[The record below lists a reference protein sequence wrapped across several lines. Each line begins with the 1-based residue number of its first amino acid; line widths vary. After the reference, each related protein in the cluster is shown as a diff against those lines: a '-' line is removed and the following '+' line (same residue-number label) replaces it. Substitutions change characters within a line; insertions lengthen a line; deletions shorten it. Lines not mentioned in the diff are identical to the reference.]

1 MVIWSTQTTF
11 LPACMPEVGCLG
23 VYVNGPTCF
32 PIHQPVKAGW
42 KVKYW
47 KKWKIILL
55 MLMKVKKK
63 IVHYGGILLQT
74 FITSASVYT
83 VKLNH
88 FP

>member
-1 MVIWSTQTTF
+1 
-11 LPACMPEVGCLG
+11 
-23 VYVNGPTCF
+23 
-32 PIHQPVKAGW
+32 
-42 KVKYW
+42 
-47 KKWKIILL
+47 

-74 FITSASVYT
+74 FLTSASVYT